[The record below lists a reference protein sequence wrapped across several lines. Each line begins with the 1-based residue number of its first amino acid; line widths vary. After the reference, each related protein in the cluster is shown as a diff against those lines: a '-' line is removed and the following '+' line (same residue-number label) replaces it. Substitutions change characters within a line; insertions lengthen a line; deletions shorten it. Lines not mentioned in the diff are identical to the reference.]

1 MAYLKR
7 LLLNN
12 NFPTFVLAFA
22 DRYMKKKLCYTT
34 PKFEEVLIDAVTS
47 LACGSEDNASKPG
60 DNPVTPIGEG
70 SGAQGASSFESTQE
84 DDSGIK
90 ENPFR

>member
-1 MAYLKR
+1 MCLKR

-12 NFPTFVLAFA
+12 NFPTFVLVFA

-47 LACGSEDNASKPG
+47 LACGSEDKASKPG
-60 DNPVTPIGEG
+60 DNPVTPIGG
-70 SGAQGASSFESTQE
+70 NSGAQGASSFESTTV

>member
-1 MAYLKR
+1 MYLKR

-70 SGAQGASSFESTQE
+70 SGAQGASSFESTTV

>member
-1 MAYLKR
+1 
-7 LLLNN
+7 LLNN

-47 LACGSEDNASKPG
+47 LACGSEDIASKPG
-60 DNPVTPIGEG
+60 GNPVTPIGG
-70 SGAQGASSFESTQE
+70 NSGAQGSSTFKSE
-84 DDSGIK
+84 DTNKSFDEK
-90 ENPFR
+90 NPFRE